1 MTLHKEGRNSLL
13 ISWGIFVVLAIFY
26 ISSPCVLFATLA
38 FLALIPA
45 VFFLQFFRLPRRE
58 FTLVPPQTILSP
70 CDGKVVIVGKKFE
83 KEYFK
88 KEMLYLAIFMNVD
101 NVHVNM
107 VPIDGEV
114 IYKKH
119 NKGKFIA
126 AFKPKSADENEN
138 ASTVIRTTDGKE
150 ILVRQIAG
158 AAARRISTYPEVGD
172 EVTRTDELGF
182 IKLGSRVD
190 LFLPEGSEILVK
202 EEQKVRWYKDEIA
215 KI

>member
-1 MTLHKEGRNSLL
+1 MTLHREGRKSLL
-13 ISWGIFVVLAIFY
+13 LSWGIFAALVLLDIIY
-26 ISSPCVLFATLA
+26 PCIILSLLSFLA
-38 FLALIPA
+38 FIPA
-45 VFFLQFFRLPRRE
+45 LFFLQFFRLPKRE
-58 FTLVPPQTILSP
+58 ITPLASQLLSP

-83 KEYFK
+83 KEYFN
-88 KEMLYLAIFMNVD
+88 KEMTYIAIFMNVD

-107 VPIDGEV
+107 VPIDGEI

-138 ASTVIRTTDGKE
+138 ATTVIKATDGKE

-172 EVTRTDELGF
+172 KVTQREELGF

-190 LFLPEGSEILVK
+190 LYLPEGSEVLVK
-202 EEQKVRWYKDEIA
+202 EEQKVRWAKDIIA
-215 KI
+215 KL

>member
-1 MTLHKEGRNSLL
+1 MTLHKEGKKSLL
-13 ISWGIFVVLAIFY
+13 LSWGIFITLLVILAIY
-26 ISSPCVLFATLA
+26 PCPIIGVLA
-38 FLALIPA
+38 FLAFIPA
-45 VFFLQFFRLPRRE
+45 AFFLQFFRLPKRNI
-58 FTLVPPQTILSP
+58 TPIASQLLSP

-83 KEYFK
+83 KEYFN
-88 KEMLYLAIFMNVD
+88 KEMSYVAIFMNVD

-107 VPIDGEV
+107 VPIDGEI

-138 ASTVIRTTDGKE
+138 ATTIIKTTDGKE

-172 EVTRTDELGF
+172 TVTQKEELGF

-190 LFLPEGSEILVK
+190 LYLPEGSKILVK
-202 EEQKVRWYKDEIA
+202 EEQKVRWAKDIIA
-215 KI
+215 KL